1 MTIRLAILAVAAT
14 LVLAPTAAGAFGF
27 SSSSSDKKADSA
39 ASASFAAGKKAA
51 DGGDFATAVKH
62 LTKAVEADPSDADG
76 FNLLGFSYRK
86 LGDVETAFAHYKSA
100 LKLNRNYRGAN
111 EYIGEL
117 YLGTGNLA
125 MPEKHLTALG
135 KVCAYSCPEYKE
147 LKTAVKAYKVARGS

>member
-1 MTIRLAILAVAAT
+1 MTIRLAILAVAAA
-14 LVLAPTAAGAFGF
+14 LVLAPTAAGAFRG
-27 SSSSSDKKADSA
+27 SSSSSDKKVDPA
-39 ASASFAAGKKAA
+39 ASASFAAGTKAVDA
-51 DGGDFATAVKH
+51 GDYKSAVKL
-62 LTKAVEADPSDADG
+62 LTKAVEADPKNADG

-100 LKLNRNYRGAN
+100 LKLNRNHRGAN

-117 YLGTGNLA
+117 YLETGDLA
-125 MPEKHLTALG
+125 MAEKHLTALG